1 VRSTWREQVG
11 VGAEVALERVLE
23 DHEPVRGA
31 VAGDGRAVVLAVGA
45 HLRTAVGDDHRHVVD
60 HLPLG
65 WAGRLCRNRPALAP
79 VAMSQNIHSYRLVLA
94 K

>member
-45 HLRTAVGDDHRHVVD
+45 HLRAASETTTGTWSITYC
-60 HLPLG
+60 L
-65 WAGRLCRNRPALAP
+65 AGRGGSAEIGQRSLR
-79 VAMSQNIHSYRLVLA
+79 
-94 K
+94 